1 MPLCAQLPLLE
12 HLRDDLWHALLYSV
26 SIVSPTASCEPVLCM
41 QVLALELLMIL
52 LENSGE
58 VFRTSEK
65 FSSAIKQYLCLSL
78 LKNCTSSIP
87 QAFALSCSIFLTLMA
102 KFRHSL
108 KAEIG
113 VFFPMIMLKAIE
125 APQAPAGTPFGE
137 STASCALAL
146 SWHHTCQGELCSFSS
161 ERSVL
166 CPESLP
172 GSKLP
177 CLGAV
182 IHVHN
187 SVNEVVAKP
196 LPLAFLAVNVLHFLG
211 MSVSDPVVS

>member
-1 MPLCAQLPLLE
+1 MQAYMLLGKTLKIWWDNPLR
-12 HLRDDLWHALLYSV
+12 LRKACTAAAWHALLTYTIS
-26 SIVSPTASCEPVLCM
+26 LL

-125 APQAPAGTPFGE
+125 APQVPAGTPFGE
-137 STASCALAL
+137 HLHCQQHCLNLASYRQWSA
-146 SWHHTCQGELCSFSS
+146 TCLVSAMWEL
-161 ERSVL
+161 
-166 CPESLP
+166 
-172 GSKLP
+172 
-177 CLGAV
+177 
-182 IHVHN
+182 
-187 SVNEVVAKP
+187 
-196 LPLAFLAVNVLHFLG
+196 
-211 MSVSDPVVS
+211 

>member
-1 MPLCAQLPLLE
+1 M
-12 HLRDDLWHALLYSV
+12 
-26 SIVSPTASCEPVLCM
+26 IGGFM

-125 APQAPAGTPFGE
+125 APQVPQGTPFGE
-137 STASCALAL
+137 LLQVAPIAASL
-146 SWHHTCQGELCSFSS
+146 
-161 ERSVL
+161 
-166 CPESLP
+166 
-172 GSKLP
+172 
-177 CLGAV
+177 
-182 IHVHN
+182 
-187 SVNEVVAKP
+187 
-196 LPLAFLAVNVLHFLG
+196 
-211 MSVSDPVVS
+211 

>member
-1 MPLCAQLPLLE
+1 ML
-12 HLRDDLWHALLYSV
+12 
-26 SIVSPTASCEPVLCM
+26 

-125 APQAPAGTPFGE
+125 APQVPVGTPFDE
-137 STASCALAL
+137 T
-146 SWHHTCQGELCSFSS
+146 
-161 ERSVL
+161 
-166 CPESLP
+166 
-172 GSKLP
+172 
-177 CLGAV
+177 
-182 IHVHN
+182 
-187 SVNEVVAKP
+187 
-196 LPLAFLAVNVLHFLG
+196 AFLSTGNHVWCLLHT
-211 MSVSDPVVS
+211 

>member
-1 MPLCAQLPLLE
+1 MILCKAALHELSTQAASLCNLSILNPFSMKTFGCIQLF
-12 HLRDDLWHALLYSV
+12 AF
-26 SIVSPTASCEPVLCM
+26 M

-125 APQAPAGTPFGE
+125 APQAPPGTPFGM
-137 STASCALAL
+137 
-146 SWHHTCQGELCSFSS
+146 
-161 ERSVL
+161 
-166 CPESLP
+166 SLR
-172 GSKLP
+172 
-177 CLGAV
+177 
-182 IHVHN
+182 
-187 SVNEVVAKP
+187 
-196 LPLAFLAVNVLHFLG
+196 AFC
-211 MSVSDPVVS
+211 MS

>member
-1 MPLCAQLPLLE
+1 MPHSCKQQGYRGFNVAACLLPCHHNGILCTP
-12 HLRDDLWHALLYSV
+12 
-26 SIVSPTASCEPVLCM
+26 

-125 APQAPAGTPFGE
+125 APQVPVGTPFGE
-137 STASCALAL
+137 T
-146 SWHHTCQGELCSFSS
+146 
-161 ERSVL
+161 
-166 CPESLP
+166 
-172 GSKLP
+172 
-177 CLGAV
+177 
-182 IHVHN
+182 
-187 SVNEVVAKP
+187 
-196 LPLAFLAVNVLHFLG
+196 AFLSTRNYVWCLLHMFWKLSCMNTLLLTLMTG
-211 MSVSDPVVS
+211 QTMCRASPANWSGSPVKRMHGRHRQSSTFGASAG

>member
-1 MPLCAQLPLLE
+1 
-12 HLRDDLWHALLYSV
+12 
-26 SIVSPTASCEPVLCM
+26 
-41 QVLALELLMIL
+41 MIL

-113 VFFPMIMLKAIE
+113 VFFPMIFLKAIE
-125 APQAPAGTPFGE
+125 APQPAAGTPFGE
-137 STASCALAL
+137 TTSCCILLAL
-146 SWHHTCQGELCSFSS
+146 WQHGSSCSHCPLNLLSHTSS
-161 ERSVL
+161 
-166 CPESLP
+166 
-172 GSKLP
+172 
-177 CLGAV
+177 
-182 IHVHN
+182 
-187 SVNEVVAKP
+187 
-196 LPLAFLAVNVLHFLG
+196 
-211 MSVSDPVVS
+211 

>member
-1 MPLCAQLPLLE
+1 MI
-12 HLRDDLWHALLYSV
+12 DGV
-26 SIVSPTASCEPVLCM
+26 M

-125 APQAPAGTPFGE
+125 APQVPQGTPFGE
-137 STASCALAL
+137 LLYIVQIAALLQGHSVWLHFQSILYETKLPETIWWLHEQAALARMSMSL
-146 SWHHTCQGELCSFSS
+146 QLLCCIKKVCSCHSSHAVWHVPQ
-161 ERSVL
+161 
-166 CPESLP
+166 
-172 GSKLP
+172 
-177 CLGAV
+177 
-182 IHVHN
+182 
-187 SVNEVVAKP
+187 
-196 LPLAFLAVNVLHFLG
+196 
-211 MSVSDPVVS
+211 

>member
-1 MPLCAQLPLLE
+1 
-12 HLRDDLWHALLYSV
+12 
-26 SIVSPTASCEPVLCM
+26 M

-125 APQAPAGTPFGE
+125 APQAPPGTPFGK
-137 STASCALAL
+137 A
-146 SWHHTCQGELCSFSS
+146 FSPF
-161 ERSVL
+161 
-166 CPESLP
+166 C
-172 GSKLP
+172 
-177 CLGAV
+177 
-182 IHVHN
+182 
-187 SVNEVVAKP
+187 
-196 LPLAFLAVNVLHFLG
+196 
-211 MSVSDPVVS
+211 MS

>member
-1 MPLCAQLPLLE
+1 
-12 HLRDDLWHALLYSV
+12 
-26 SIVSPTASCEPVLCM
+26 
-41 QVLALELLMIL
+41 MIL

-125 APQAPAGTPFGE
+125 APQVPVGTPFGE
-137 STASCALAL
+137 PGLSCQLATMLGFLLHMLWRLSCMNTLLFTLTTGQTVCTALLGNWSGSRVKRAHSKHRHSSTL
-146 SWHHTCQGELCSFSS
+146 
-161 ERSVL
+161 
-166 CPESLP
+166 
-172 GSKLP
+172 
-177 CLGAV
+177 
-182 IHVHN
+182 
-187 SVNEVVAKP
+187 
-196 LPLAFLAVNVLHFLG
+196 
-211 MSVSDPVVS
+211 

>member
-1 MPLCAQLPLLE
+1 LLTYTIS
-12 HLRDDLWHALLYSV
+12 LS
-26 SIVSPTASCEPVLCM
+26 

-113 VFFPMIMLKAIE
+113 VFFPMMAIE
-125 APQAPAGTPFGE
+125 APQVPAGTPFGE
-137 STASCALAL
+137 HLHCQQHCLNLASYR
-146 SWHHTCQGELCSFSS
+146 Q
-161 ERSVL
+161 
-166 CPESLP
+166 
-172 GSKLP
+172 
-177 CLGAV
+177 
-182 IHVHN
+182 
-187 SVNEVVAKP
+187 
-196 LPLAFLAVNVLHFLG
+196 
-211 MSVSDPVVS
+211 

>member
-1 MPLCAQLPLLE
+1 
-12 HLRDDLWHALLYSV
+12 
-26 SIVSPTASCEPVLCM
+26 
-41 QVLALELLMIL
+41 MIL

-137 STASCALAL
+137 HFHCLLVDVPYCTVKHGFLCAASMLCTVLLALCACVSRALA
-146 SWHHTCQGELCSFSS
+146 CCSLLTIASTSACGCFTQQLHSAHMPAAATS
-161 ERSVL
+161 PR
-166 CPESLP
+166 PEDCSQ
-172 GSKLP
+172 S
-177 CLGAV
+177 
-182 IHVHN
+182 N
-187 SVNEVVAKP
+187 STLIA
-196 LPLAFLAVNVLHFLG
+196 
-211 MSVSDPVVS
+211 

>member
-1 MPLCAQLPLLE
+1 
-12 HLRDDLWHALLYSV
+12 LRKACTAAAWHALLTYTISL
-26 SIVSPTASCEPVLCM
+26 S

-125 APQAPAGTPFGE
+125 APQVPAGTPFGE
-137 STASCALAL
+137 HLHCQQHCLNLASYR
-146 SWHHTCQGELCSFSS
+146 Q
-161 ERSVL
+161 
-166 CPESLP
+166 
-172 GSKLP
+172 
-177 CLGAV
+177 
-182 IHVHN
+182 
-187 SVNEVVAKP
+187 
-196 LPLAFLAVNVLHFLG
+196 
-211 MSVSDPVVS
+211 

>member
-1 MPLCAQLPLLE
+1 
-12 HLRDDLWHALLYSV
+12 
-26 SIVSPTASCEPVLCM
+26 M

-125 APQAPAGTPFGE
+125 TPQAPQGTPFG
-137 STASCALAL
+137 TPL
-146 SWHHTCQGELCSFSS
+146 FSS
-161 ERSVL
+161 VTAAL
-166 CPESLP
+166 QGCNTLWH
-172 GSKLP
+172 L
-177 CLGAV
+177 
-182 IHVHN
+182 HVT
-187 SVNEVVAKP
+187 A
-196 LPLAFLAVNVLHFLG
+196 AC
-211 MSVSDPVVS
+211 MSVSCIEFVV

>member
-1 MPLCAQLPLLE
+1 M
-12 HLRDDLWHALLYSV
+12 
-26 SIVSPTASCEPVLCM
+26 TGGFM

-78 LKNCTSSIP
+78 LKNCSSSIP

-125 APQAPAGTPFGE
+125 APQAPQGTPFGR
-137 STASCALAL
+137 L
-146 SWHHTCQGELCSFSS
+146 S
-161 ERSVL
+161 
-166 CPESLP
+166 
-172 GSKLP
+172 
-177 CLGAV
+177 
-182 IHVHN
+182 
-187 SVNEVVAKP
+187 
-196 LPLAFLAVNVLHFLG
+196 
-211 MSVSDPVVS
+211 

>member
-1 MPLCAQLPLLE
+1 
-12 HLRDDLWHALLYSV
+12 
-26 SIVSPTASCEPVLCM
+26 
-41 QVLALELLMIL
+41 MIL

-58 VFRTSEK
+58 VFRTNEK

-125 APQAPAGTPFGE
+125 PPQAPAGTPFG
-137 STASCALAL
+137 THL
-146 SWHHTCQGELCSFSS
+146 
-161 ERSVL
+161 
-166 CPESLP
+166 
-172 GSKLP
+172 
-177 CLGAV
+177 
-182 IHVHN
+182 
-187 SVNEVVAKP
+187 
-196 LPLAFLAVNVLHFLG
+196 
-211 MSVSDPVVS
+211 VVSVIAIDLQWQPAHVPQ